1 MATMLATA
9 KQPDPI
15 TGLTLTAMAWQMNPQ
30 VPADAFTA
38 LATIG
43 TAGYDGRVNTKSDA
57 YTPKTVPVVVSAV
70 IMSGDYL
77 KNQNIVVTID
87 ANTTDWVFFDGERTW
102 VLSDNDAQAGYT
114 MTPWTAPAPPAP
126 PPTGP

>member
-15 TGLTLTAMAWQMNPQ
+15 TGLVLTAMAWQMNPE

-38 LATIG
+38 LAMIG
-43 TAGYDGRVNTKSDA
+43 TGGYDGRVNTKSDP
-57 YTPKTVPVVVSAV
+57 YTPKTVPVTVSAV

-77 KNQNIVVTID
+77 QAQNITITMD
-87 ANTTDWVFFDGERTW
+87 AATTDWVFFDGERAW

-114 MTPWTAPAPPAP
+114 MTTWTPPTPPPA
-126 PPTGP
+126 GP